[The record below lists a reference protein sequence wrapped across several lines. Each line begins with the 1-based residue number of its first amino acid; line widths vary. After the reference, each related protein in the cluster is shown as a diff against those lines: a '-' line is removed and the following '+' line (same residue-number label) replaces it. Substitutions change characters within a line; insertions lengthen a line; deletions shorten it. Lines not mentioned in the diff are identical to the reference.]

1 MQSVYWGSYIGFC
14 SFLFCSIFTRIAL
27 FGILYLKV
35 FKISVEGFIWIFYSL
50 IIDLSVVIFT
60 RFFLSTQNCV
70 IFTKESTFIQ
80 NVASFVIYSV
90 HIFFMFSKSFS
101 ILCLKRKCYI
111 LTKFTLKSV
120 PGSLQCQRVYLV
132 TLISRKVLM
141 CEQNKIQTY
150 PKN

>member
-1 MQSVYWGSYIGFC
+1 MFTEVHILDSVLT
-14 SFLFCSIFTRIAL
+14 FLFCSIFMRIAL

-60 RFFLSTQNCV
+60 HCFLSTQNCV

-80 NVASFVIYSV
+80 NVASFVISSV

-101 ILCLKRKCYI
+101 LLCLERKCYI
-111 LTKFTLKSV
+111 LTKFTLKSPWFTSV
-120 PGSLQCQRVYLV
+120 PESLLGNFDFQKSSHV
-132 TLISRKVLM
+132 
-141 CEQNKIQTY
+141 
-150 PKN
+150 